1 MEKTSLATYY
11 LNIYFQIHQMVS
23 SLNHISSVSKSQSAI
38 MLWTMVIMN
47 SQAKQK
53 KLQSII
59 VIIINCVFINLD
71 V

>member
-1 MEKTSLATYY
+1 MEKTWLATYY

-23 SLNHISSVSKSQSAI
+23 SLNHISSVTVSDDV
-38 MLWTMVIMN
+38 MVILN
-47 SQAKQK
+47 SQGKQK